1 MKLLFWAVAS
11 VAGLW
16 VLLAM
21 LVRPQTWRAVVYG
34 AAFVAG
40 IARNI
45 YHFTKTREQRLRQQ
59 RSLRMALNEPLPD
72 AAAVIEAIDRSLKEN
87 RHRCP

>member
-1 MKLLFWAVAS
+1 MKLLFVAVAA

-16 VLLAM
+16 VLLAR

-40 IARNI
+40 VARHL
-45 YHFTKTREQRLRQQ
+45 YHVTMTRGVRLREQRR
-59 RSLRMALNEPLPD
+59 RSGEEALPD
-72 AAAVIEAIDRSLKEN
+72 ADTLIEAVERNLKEE

>member
-1 MKLLFWAVAS
+1 MKLLFLAVAA

-40 IARNI
+40 FSRHL
-45 YHFTKTREQRLRQQ
+45 YHVTKTREVRLREQ
-59 RSLRMALNEPLPD
+59 RRHDATKEELPD
-72 AAAVIEAIDRSLKEN
+72 ANTLIEAVERNLKE
-87 RHRCP
+87 HRCP